1 MNAPVFIVD
10 DDVGI
15 RDSLTMLLEANGL
28 TVESFADGHAFLTAC
43 MQRRPGCAVLDVA
56 MPGMSGYQVQAALN
70 QRNLTIPV
78 IFLTGHGDVPMA
90 VQAIKAGAVDFLEK
104 PVTSTALLKRV
115 RRTLALDTEN
125 RLAEEYTLL
134 ARQRYASMSPRE
146 KEVMALVVAGLTS
159 KEIAR
164 QLEVSART
172 VDTHRAHIMLKMQAA
187 NVAELVQLVRHC
199 KD

>member
-1 MNAPVFIVD
+1 MNAPVFIAD

-15 RDSLTMLLEANGL
+15 RDSLTILLEANGL

-90 VQAIKAGAVDFLEK
+90 VQAIKAGAMDFLEK
-104 PVTSTALLKRV
+104 PVTGTALLKRV
-115 RRTLALDTEN
+115 RRALALDAQN
-125 RLAEEYTLL
+125 RVVEEDTLL
-134 ARQRYASMSPRE
+134 VRQRYASMSPRE
-146 KEVMALVVAGLTS
+146 KEVMALVVAGLSS

-164 QLEVSART
+164 HLGVSART
-172 VDTHRAHIMLKMQAA
+172 VDTHRAHIMLKMQAT
-187 NVAELVQLVRHC
+187 NVAELVQSARLC